1 MSTISAGRVDVSGNL
16 ITTNITTANL
26 NATTLTATNI
36 NTLTDLSNLHDLM
49 VNGKLQIGDNTTGWG
64 INQNL
69 KNNSVINNKHEDF
82 IKSIIFDSSKNG
94 PIYDTSSC
102 VLDFSGI
109 SAAIKV
115 VLDTSGYNKTLTEVG
130 STINYLKDA
139 AGNKKPLIPMLIMK
153 TITANTENVIEQGIV
168 NTTSSNV
175 PDVNDTLIPI
185 ASMTKSVT
193 AMLYARMCTLGVFQG
208 NDTPIPVSKYF
219 PVLNNIKFYVPKYEN
234 FIAPT
239 VTSTLPDSS
248 GDIFSYNVK
257 DASGVNPYVVPY
269 ECETSFM
276 GLSFHETDV
285 TKKSYAKY
293 PQEMHVAGKY
303 VNLYLTSRKLYL
315 QDSLE
320 ESVNFCGG
328 ALNWYHGNLGVNIL
342 TAKSN
347 LNFGFQAACSDPNS
361 PVYDSNDVRG
371 FADSSGVYHKGDKY
385 IIDNTQ
391 TYNDA
396 TLDCTIPENELLTQQ
411 FLDFSGNSYCQ
422 IQEHGR
428 YNYNSSD
435 IYGTATLK
443 AAYNQ
448 HYGTNYDYMEII
460 QREIFTPVCGPVN
473 SFRYYFKSP
482 TDPALAKI
490 AKSWST
496 ETVTGSDNINSGDQ
510 HDHGNDAYYL
520 RSQILHAINP
530 VHPLNKPAIRTYF
543 TETDSSGYAA
553 HDASGNK
560 AQMHMASGGILSTVN
575 DFTKFL
581 ELILYRGCYMDAS
594 GVKQRLIDT
603 IDIVSMI
610 TPYEIASDE
619 RYNPQVISGNAG
631 SLTFARGCTA
641 IVPSLNAR
649 MYSTPMPFLWNS
661 TGFGSNYRQT
671 PLSSI
676 GSQLPGTIYWGG
688 ASGTRFFVN
697 PDFGYIRVIAYMIS
711 GSNSDIAF
719 LQNKIFEPQLNYV
732 FTPDLINVTK

>member
-460 QREIFTPVCGPVN
+460 QRELFTPVCGPVN
-473 SFRYYFKSP
+473 SFRYFFNNP

-490 AKSWST
+490 SKSWST
-496 ETVTGSDNINSGDQ
+496 ETITGKDKLVSAMWVDT
-510 HDHGNDAYYL
+510 GNDNNTL
-520 RSQILHAINP
+520 ESQILNAMNP

-543 TETDSSGYAA
+543 KEP
-553 HDASGNK
+553 DANGK
-560 AQMHMASGGILSTVN
+560 KGQMHIGTGGLFCTVN
-575 DFTKFL
+575 DFSKYL
-581 ELILYRGCYMDAS
+581 ELYLYRGCYMDAS
-594 GVKQRLIDT
+594 GVKQRLINVNDM
-603 IDIVSMI
+603 SSI
-610 TPYEIASDE
+610 TYPTEIQDDE
-619 RYNPQVISGNAG
+619 RYSPL
-631 SLTFARGCTA
+631 SLVGGASAVFNFARGCA
-641 IVPSLNAR
+641 IIAGSSYATRIGATLPIE
-649 MYSTPMPFLWNS
+649 WNS
-661 TGFGSNYRQT
+661 TGLFVNKTQKHLANSY
-671 PLSSI
+671 SI
-676 GSQLPGTIYWGG
+676 PGGTIFWGG
-688 ASGTRFFVN
+688 ASGCLFYVN
-697 PDFGYIRVIAYMIS
+697 PDTGYMCVIVHMFS
-711 GSNSDIAF
+711 GGSPDVAF
-719 LQNKIFEPQLNYV
+719 LQNKIFGSQANYSY
-732 FTPDLINVTK
+732 TPNLIEVTK